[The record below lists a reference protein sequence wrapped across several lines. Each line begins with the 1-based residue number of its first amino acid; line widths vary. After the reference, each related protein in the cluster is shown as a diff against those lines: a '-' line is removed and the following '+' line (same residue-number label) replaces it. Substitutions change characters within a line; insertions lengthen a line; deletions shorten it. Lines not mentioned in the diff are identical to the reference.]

1 MKDKLYAVLALASFI
16 AAGYFFYTYVNQEN
30 AESASSLPFVGV
42 IVFALVALICGAL
55 FLSGRI
61 NKTEDIHITE

>member
-42 IVFALVALICGAL
+42 IIFAPDSAYLRCTFFVWK
-55 FLSGRI
+55 
-61 NKTEDIHITE
+61 NK